1 MAPPPVTARTLPT
14 HAKIRDGFPTT
25 IALSLL
31 PGIDFYE
38 KTLNPPGYDGGDMI
52 DVTTML
58 NIAWRTMLP
67 RSLKT
72 LTPMTI
78 NALYSA
84 YIYIDVTTLINA
96 QGAASVHFPDG
107 DVLSFYC
114 ALNKMEIGQHAEGA
128 APEAVFTLTPTNW
141 DYVNLVEAGPILT
154 SVSGT

>member
-1 MAPPPVTARTLPT
+1 MAAPPVTARTLPT
-14 HAKIRDGFPTT
+14 HNKIRDGFPTT

-58 NIAWRTMLP
+58 NVAWRTMQP

-78 NALYSA
+78 TALYSA
-84 YIYIDVTTLINA
+84 YIYIDVNTLINA
-96 QGAASVHFPDG
+96 QGSASCHFPDG
-107 DVLSFYC
+107 DILSFYC
-114 ALNKMEIGQHAEGA
+114 VLNKMEIAAHAEGA
-128 APEAVFTLTPTNW
+128 APEATFTLTPTNW
-141 DYVNLVEAGPILT
+141 DYTLLVEAGPVLT